1 MPASRKKPA
10 HPDLNLQQLR
20 AEIQELASPEKAAH
34 SLRFFKTGPG
44 EYGEGDQ
51 FLGITVP
58 AQRKLARRYRALPLP
73 DVEKLLKSPYHEER
87 LTALFIMV
95 LRFQDCTRQARKAR
109 KNPAHPYTDERKAIY
124 DLYFRLRNKVNNWDL
139 VDSSAEHIMG
149 PMHVDGNRSLLLKMV
164 ESRILWDRRIALL
177 ATFHFIKKG
186 DFATTLELCR
196 RVLADK
202 EDLIH
207 KAAGWMLREIGQRDQ
222 AVMIKFLDKYAAT
235 MPRTMLRYA
244 IEKLPEKLRQDYLKR
259 DF

>member
-1 MPASRKKPA
+1 MPAARKKPSKSVLTL
-10 HPDLNLQQLR
+10 PELKK
-20 AEIQELASPEKAAH
+20 EIQDLASPERAEH

-51 FLGITVP
+51 FLGLTVP
-58 AQRKLARRYRALPLP
+58 AQRKLARRYKMLPLS

-95 LRFQDCTRQARKAR
+95 LRFQDCTRQAEKAR

-149 PMHVDGNRSLLLKMV
+149 PMHSEGNRSLLLKMV

-177 ATFHFIKKG
+177 ATFHFIKRN

-196 RVLADK
+196 RVLTDK

-207 KAAGWMLREIGQRDQ
+207 KAAGWMLREIGERDES
-222 AVMIKFLDKYAAT
+222 VMLKFLDKYAAT

-244 IEKLPEKLRQDYLKR
+244 IEKLPEKQRQTYLKR